1 MMSDPLPDSVNR
13 SGPPGD
19 ETPAAERQSGGIH
32 PEPAPGTERDEEHE
46 TCVRSGDTAETV
58 SPQFASGADVV
69 HADSGVGSL
78 PACGEGPGWGETG
91 SILPADEF
99 CPMQCTINPT
109 LDSDLPAPHLG
120 PSPQAVMPSSDPPMT
135 WDGLSI
141 RPTAS
146 LPGAL
151 PSGEPGAAAEKS
163 AAGEIEQTIVI
174 DGLLRSAGIVRAFR
188 GLNGR
193 YYAAVLVNG
202 RLECYVVDSD
212 DFHRLLMRS
221 YHDATGRALPPVV
234 VAYLQETLRARAERK
249 DESTR
254 VVVKRT
260 RRETWPAYVVYAGS
274 GRRRPVEIHAR
285 GRPLGERPGVMFW
298 RRTWWRAVGPANH
311 ESTTTNALRLPSVK
325 KSTN

>member
-1 MMSDPLPDSVNR
+1 MTSDPLPDSVNR

-19 ETPAAERQSGGIH
+19 ETAAARRQSGRCY
-32 PEPAPGTERDEEHE
+32 PVPAPGTERDEGHE
-46 TCVRSGDTAETV
+46 TCVRSGDTSETV
-58 SPQFASGADVV
+58 SPQFASGVDVL

-109 LDSDLPAPHLG
+109 LDSDLPSPHLG
-120 PSPQAVMPSSDPPMT
+120 PSPQAV
-135 WDGLSI
+135 
-141 RPTAS
+141 
-146 LPGAL
+146 
-151 PSGEPGAAAEKS
+151 
-163 AAGEIEQTIVI
+163 IEQTIVI

-212 DFHRLLMRS
+212 DFRRLLIRS
-221 YHDATGRALPPVV
+221 HHDATGRALPPVL
-234 VAYLQETLRARAERK
+234 VANVEETLRARAESK
-249 DESTR
+249 DEGTR
-254 VVVKRT
+254 VVVRRT
-260 RRETWPAYVVYAGS
+260 RRETWPAYVIYAGS
-274 GRRRPVEIHAR
+274 GRRRPVEIHGR

-298 RRTWWRAVGPANH
+298 RRARQSAHSQPAPRSDGGAPPAMTA
-311 ESTTTNALRLPSVK
+311 ERDEP
-325 KSTN
+325 